1 MGMKCEAIDSH
12 QHTHMIPLIFS
23 ELLKACGE
31 EGIEY
36 IRIPSEPLLPYVL
49 SPSLYLSYR
58 PINIIKQWLLKI
70 FALINKKG
78 LKKSGIKTA
87 LFMGVLFSGRM
98 DKKRVM
104 KVLPYYLKL
113 AEKKNTDIEL
123 LFHPGYANRGENVM
137 DKEKKGFNK
146 FYFSQG
152 RRIEFE
158 ALKEIKLQN

>member
-1 MGMKCEAIDSH
+1 MYNNYTI
-12 QHTHMIPLIFS
+12 
-23 ELLKACGE
+23 
-31 EGIEY
+31 
-36 IRIPSEPLLPYVL
+36 LPYGSQVAK
-49 SPSLYLSYR
+49 
-58 PINIIKQWLLKI
+58 IKE
-70 FALINKKG
+70 
-78 LKKSGIKTA
+78 
-87 LFMGVLFSGRM
+87 
-98 DKKRVM
+98 
-104 KVLPYYLKL
+104 KL